1 MGQRMLGAGTK
12 RGTMVGVAA
21 KVKEVLLEVLDITE
35 DDIVPSAKLS
45 DDLQAASIDIVD
57 IVAALENAFDVDVDE
72 AQVMKLQTVQDAIDI
87 FTAAI
92 AARDQAS

>member
-1 MGQRMLGAGTK
+1 MLAARME
-12 RGTMVGVAA
+12 RGTMVAVAA
-21 KVKEVLLEVLDITE
+21 KVKEVLLEVLDINE
-35 DDIVPSAKLS
+35 DDIIPSAKLS

-92 AARDQAS
+92 AARDKAS